1 MHTQIPAELWLHIF
15 QFVPRTIV
23 KDLMSVN
30 RTFFYAA
37 MAERYK
43 KINFFQKGDSMLRLV
58 ESLPFPPIQDCV
70 RVLRVRPYFIQEL
83 LSEQG
88 DEIPE
93 DSDVIPHHSLSSV
106 KGCFSS
112 FANLIEYH
120 LIWFELPKLENLPI
134 DMLRAPLLAS
144 LHLRKLF
151 LKTSLQKLESLL
163 SFGDVLPQLEELN
176 ISVRRDHLHTQSA
189 PNGSSEQAGFA
200 SLTSFLNR
208 NKSSIRCFSFSSQ
221 DVLDCTPLFR
231 SLQRYPVL
239 HKLSLSIPTSTPHLG
254 EPSCLSQWMSRHC
267 PSLRTLTM
275 NLRFVDNGLPWEES
289 FKDWIQSFLSQVS
302 LPELRSLKLT
312 PGFHTESICLLVRH
326 FANTLT
332 SLDLSGNHMI
342 FSEVVAV
349 MKELTSFER
358 EYRTEKTSK
367 LSVLCLGPV
376 SLCPELVDL
385 FAETLPTLQQLDLK
399 VKDAVPHKDEIAE
412 YLMFRVTMTK
422 RQSPAQIRR
431 FFIAMRSRTYSHW
444 TLPHITVWKSTMKT
458 HWQYR
463 RQYIQL

>member
-1 MHTQIPAELWLHIF
+1 MHTQIPAELLLHIF
-15 QFVPRTIV
+15 QFVPRTMV

-43 KINFFQKGDSMLRLV
+43 EISFFQKGDSMLRLV
-58 ESLPFPPIQDCV
+58 ESLQFPLIQDCV

-88 DEIPE
+88 DEIPD

-151 LKTSLQKLESLL
+151 LKASLQKLESLL

-208 NKSSIRCFSFSSQ
+208 NRSSMRCFSFSSQ
-221 DVLDCTPLFR
+221 DALDCTPLFR

-358 EYRTEKTSK
+358 GYRTEKTSK

-412 YLMFRVTMTK
+412 YLLSRVTMTK
-422 RQSPAQIRR
+422 RQSPAQI
-431 FFIAMRSRTYSHW
+431 
-444 TLPHITVWKSTMKT
+444 VWNKSPRPIFDNLKT
-458 HWQYR
+458 E
-463 RQYIQL
+463 